1 MARHVSGEDDAD
13 KALAESLKVVSR
25 EVFQEV
31 VIIFVQDGERLSRVE
46 VLLHRLI
53 TVADGAI

>member
-13 KALAESLKVVSR
+13 EALAESLKVVSR